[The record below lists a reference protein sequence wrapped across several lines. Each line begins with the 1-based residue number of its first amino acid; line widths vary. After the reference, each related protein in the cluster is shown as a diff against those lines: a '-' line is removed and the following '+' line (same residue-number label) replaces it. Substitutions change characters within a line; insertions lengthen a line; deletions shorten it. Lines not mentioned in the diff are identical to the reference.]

1 MVGGDGLLRNH
12 VLYFLP
18 LYIDAASRRKAELYL
33 SLSFRRYT
41 ARSIA
46 LGRET

>member
-12 VLYFLP
+12 VLYC
-18 LYIDAASRRKAELYL
+18 LYIDTASRRKAELYL
-33 SLSFRRYT
+33 SRSFRRYT